1 MLGPGLVLDKTV
13 NKADGGVTFS
23 IVENKEDPGQDV
35 PEASAKMGD
44 FALLPPLGLSFLV
57 SL

>member
-13 NKADGGVTFS
+13 NKADGGVAFS
-23 IVENKEDPGQDV
+23 ILENKEDPGQDV
-35 PEASAKMGD
+35 PEASGKMED